1 MKSSNPI
8 IPKENK
14 LMDEI
19 IISVFYDIDNFCK
32 ELKIFFEHS
41 LLPCD
46 ENPTSFEPP
55 SALSLSEIMTI
66 CVLFHLSGYRTFK
79 WYYTKFIQK
88 DCRKFFPRLVSYN
101 RFVELMPYAAMPLA
115 LFVQAIGAKSPC
127 TGISFVDS
135 TTLDV
140 CDSHRIQQHKVF
152 AKIAQRGKCSTGWF
166 YGFKLHLVINDR
178 GEILSF
184 CLTPGNVDDRNR
196 KVMKSLTKKLF
207 GKLFA
212 DKGYVSK
219 KLFVELLENGVELIT
234 KQKKNTKNP
243 GMLHLTDRLLLRKR
257 AVIESVND
265 FLKNTFQIEHSRHR
279 SRCNFVVNLVAGLAA
294 YSFLPKKPSIYTRNM
309 TFV

>member
-1 MKSSNPI
+1 
-8 IPKENK
+8 
-14 LMDEI
+14 MDEM

-79 WYYTKFIQK
+79 WYDTKFIQK

-115 LFVQAIGAKSPC
+115 LFVQAIGTKSLC

-140 CDSHRIQQHKVF
+140 CNSHRIQQHKVF
-152 AKIAQRGKCSTGWF
+152 EGIAQRGKCSTGWF

-178 GEILSF
+178 GETLSF

-196 KVMKSLTKKLF
+196 KVMKSLTKNLF

-219 KLFVELLENGVELIT
+219 KLFVELLENGVELVT
-234 KQKKNTKNP
+234 KQKKNAKNP

-265 FLKNTFQIEHSRHR
+265 FLKNTCQIEHSRHR
-279 SRCNFVVNLVAGLAA
+279 SNCNFMVNLVAGLAA
-294 YSFLPKKPSIYTRNM
+294 YSFLPKKPSIYTGNM

>member
-66 CVLFHLSGYRTFK
+66 CVLFHLSGYQTFK

-101 RFVELMPYAAMPLA
+101 RFVELMPYGHHAAGT
-115 LFVQAIGAKSPC
+115 VC
-127 TGISFVDS
+127 TGNRSQIP
-135 TTLDV
+135 LYW
-140 CDSHRIQQHKVF
+140 HKLC
-152 AKIAQRGKCSTGWF
+152 GF
-166 YGFKLHLVINDR
+166 Y
-178 GEILSF
+178 
-184 CLTPGNVDDRNR
+184 NVGC
-196 KVMKSLTKKLF
+196 V
-207 GKLFA
+207 
-212 DKGYVSK
+212 
-219 KLFVELLENGVELIT
+219 
-234 KQKKNTKNP
+234 
-243 GMLHLTDRLLLRKR
+243 
-257 AVIESVND
+257 
-265 FLKNTFQIEHSRHR
+265 
-279 SRCNFVVNLVAGLAA
+279 
-294 YSFLPKKPSIYTRNM
+294 
-309 TFV
+309 

>member
-1 MKSSNPI
+1 
-8 IPKENK
+8 
-14 LMDEI
+14 MDEI

-32 ELKIFFEHS
+32 GLKIFFAHS

-88 DCRKFFPRLVSYN
+88 DCRKFFPRQVSYN

-152 AKIAQRGKCSTGWF
+152 AETAQRGKCSTGWF

-196 KVMKSLTKKLF
+196 KVMKSLTKNLF

-265 FLKNTFQIEHSRHR
+265 FLKNTCQIEHSRHR
-279 SRCNFVVNLVAGLAA
+279 SRRNFVVNLVAGLAA